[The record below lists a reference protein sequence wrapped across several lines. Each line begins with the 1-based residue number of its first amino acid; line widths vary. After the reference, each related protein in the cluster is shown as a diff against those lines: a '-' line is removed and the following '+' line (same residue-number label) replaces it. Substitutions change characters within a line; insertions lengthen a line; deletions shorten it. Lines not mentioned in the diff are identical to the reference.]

1 MKPTAYMLA
10 VIRGAIRRYAQALRL
25 EFRRVVLDRW
35 RPIVVPDDLTT
46 IDVATLNALR
56 RRRLPTFYQYRQVEA
71 IISHRTLDDGTVV
84 LRCRAGCD
92 SEDGETMYD
101 ETGVKRIDGDVV
113 VVGWIELLA
122 LWRRPSTGDMYYR
135 DAERWFDSLP
145 AHMLAGL

>member
-1 MKPTAYMLA
+1 MLA

-56 RRRLPTFYQYRQVEA
+56 HRRLPLVYQFTEVES
-71 IISHRTLDDGTVV
+71 ILGHRTLGDGTVV
-84 LRCRAGCD
+84 LRCRHTVD
-92 SEDGETMYD
+92 SDGDSMEHD
-101 ETGVKRIDGDVV
+101 TGLKRIDGDVV